1 MPKCVPVSVN
11 WKPTTKS
18 SVRCRNNVIYD
29 FANFHP
35 KITMKPHLPSH
46 SRFSTLPFCWSASR
60 ILIQWVDHVLLCVP
74 VSENWEPTTK
84 SSVRCRNNVIYD
96 FANFHPKI
104 TMKPHLPSHPRF
116 NTSPCCW
123 GASRILIK
131 GVNHV
136 NFDKEG

>member
-1 MPKCVPVSVN
+1 MCFRVFQSLKTGN
-11 WKPTTKS
+11 L
-18 SVRCRNNVIYD
+18 
-29 FANFHP
+29 
-35 KITMKPHLPSH
+35 LPNLVFVAEIMS
-46 SRFSTLPFCWSASR
+46 FMILPIFT
-60 ILIQWVDHVLLCVP
+60 Q
-74 VSENWEPTTK
+74 
-84 SSVRCRNNVIYD
+84 
-96 FANFHPKI
+96 KI